1 MDNIKAIGELVNFS
15 KTDRFNKNK
24 VLKLSLITNE
34 VAKRIENKTGFDLFG
49 YTRTIDTSAIRHI
62 LKKHGNQEKESQ
74 RGQIA
79 VLDSDFNL
87 INAIAL
93 PENII
98 SFEKNKLGNNCL
110 LYKTKIVETYFY
122 AEEIRT
128 GKKYLSLN
136 TLYKRK

>member
-1 MDNIKAIGELVNFS
+1 MEQSRL
-15 KTDRFNKNK
+15 
-24 VLKLSLITNE
+24 
-34 VAKRIENKTGFDLFG
+34 IENKTGFDLFG
-49 YTRTIDTSAIRHI
+49 YTRTIDTSAVKHI
-62 LKKHGNQEKESQ
+62 LKKHGNSEKELL

-79 VLDSDFNL
+79 VLDSDFDL
-87 INAIAL
+87 INAIAF

-98 SFEKNKLGNNCL
+98 SFEKNKIGNICL

-128 GKKYLSLN
+128 GKKYLALN